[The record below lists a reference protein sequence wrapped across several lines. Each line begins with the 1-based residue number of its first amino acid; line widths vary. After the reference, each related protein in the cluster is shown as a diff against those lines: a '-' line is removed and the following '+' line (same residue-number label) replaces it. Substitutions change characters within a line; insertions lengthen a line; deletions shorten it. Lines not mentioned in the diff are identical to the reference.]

1 MTRIRL
7 AALAVALLV
16 VPSGPLLAQSAD
28 KRPLEI
34 ADYQMWRSIDNEEI
48 SGDGAWVAWSYSRV
62 RGDDTLQIRSVD
74 GPTRYAV
81 PRARNGRFSA
91 DAAWVAYTVVHP
103 GLRPLGARP

>member
-74 GPTRYAV
+74 AIRSGKNV
-81 PRARNGRFSA
+81 LVSA
-91 DAAWVAYTVVHP
+91 SRQACS
-103 GLRPLGARP
+103 R